1 MGSRADHA
9 GHGQAGVDKAEPD
22 GIGRW
27 AAKRALLVPITPGRI
42 MEAR

>member
-27 AAKRALLVPITPGRI
+27 AAIHARASV
-42 MEAR
+42 